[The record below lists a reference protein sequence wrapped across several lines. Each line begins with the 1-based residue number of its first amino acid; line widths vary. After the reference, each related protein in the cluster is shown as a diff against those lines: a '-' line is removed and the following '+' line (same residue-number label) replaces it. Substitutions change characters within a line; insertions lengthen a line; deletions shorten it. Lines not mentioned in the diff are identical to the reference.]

1 MFLTRG
7 NSQYAILNSIVYIPG
22 CPVTISGSL
31 SYHRI
36 AYVEN
41 LKGRMNSRSAALA
54 ALAAAS
60 ALLAY
65 IVFRKR
71 EPTKA
76 KEVEEVTKVEQEF
89 VKEKVEPQ
97 EAVTSGEEPEKGL
110 EEECFVTDKERRGK
124 ESLMEWIDRQLE
136 EAERKT
142 GGSPWPE
149 IPQEENLMIG
159 GGEEY
164 GDGSAAVD
172 SDQSLDNPEVGR
184 ELSNVKRDIKEVEEQ
199 LLGAEL
205 QLQEA
210 EKCVSSQGGKYVLTG
225 EMKRVTD
232 EREGTQA
239 ADTLLTDNSKHS
251 LGLVLEGSINPEQA
265 ESNHNNLK
273 AGKEE
278 KSINESSSRDSPH
291 SCNID
296 DDMSSD
302 SEIELLKESSRA
314 GEDNETGQLLDETE
328 SEGENTE
335 NVTLDV
341 SPKKEHAK
349 KGSDT
354 VADNPDELIALRPA
368 WQKNLPSKN

>member
-1 MFLTRG
+1 M
-7 NSQYAILNSIVYIPG
+7 
-22 CPVTISGSL
+22 

-76 KEVEEVTKVEQEF
+76 KEVEEEEVTKVEQEG
-89 VKEKVEPQ
+89 VKEKLEPQ

-136 EAERKT
+136 EAEQKT

-149 IPQEENLMIG
+149 IPQDENLMIG

-164 GDGSAAVD
+164 GDDSAAVD
-172 SDQSLDNPEVGR
+172 SDQSLDNPEVDR

-199 LLGAEL
+199 

-225 EMKRVTD
+225 EMRRVTD

-239 ADTLLTDNSKHS
+239 TDTLLTDNSKHS
-251 LGLVLEGSINPEQA
+251 LGLVLEGSINA

-291 SCNID
+291 SCTMD

-302 SEIELLKESSRA
+302 SEIELLKEPSRA
-314 GEDNETGQLLDETE
+314 GEDKETGQLLDETE

>member
-251 LGLVLEGSINPEQA
+251 LGLVLEGSINPE
-265 ESNHNNLK
+265 SNHNNLK

-291 SCNID
+291 SCTID

-302 SEIELLKESSRA
+302 SEIELLKEPSRA